1 MIKLETKSYINR
13 VGAKISALSLGI
25 IDKYEYLTGDKLL
38 PPQQHRIIQEAK
50 FSYSPLRKTSEK
62 QTKTIENHGE
72 KQVETLTFFKAKW
85 MTNTSV
91 SATNEIGWRHISIRV
106 AKSHDTKS
114 SKENKKLTEII

>member
-50 FSYSPLRKTSEK
+50 FSYCLLEK
-62 QTKTIENHGE
+62 ALDKETRTIDKYGK
-72 KQVETLTFFKAKW
+72 KQVENLLSLFLHNQQIHPYQT
-85 MTNTSV
+85 
-91 SATNEIGWRHISIRV
+91 R
-106 AKSHDTKS
+106 TKS
-114 SKENKKLTEII
+114 IEDIFSNV

>member
-50 FSYSPLRKTSEK
+50 FSYSPLRKTFEK
-62 QTKTIENHGE
+62 QTKTIENHGQ
-72 KQVETLTFFKAKW
+72 KQVEALHFLKPNEWQIQVYQPQMK
-85 MTNTSV
+85 SV
-91 SATNEIGWRHISIRV
+91 EDIFP
-106 AKSHDTKS
+106 
-114 SKENKKLTEII
+114 

>member
-50 FSYSPLRKTSEK
+50 FS
-62 QTKTIENHGE
+62 
-72 KQVETLTFFKAKW
+72 
-85 MTNTSV
+85 
-91 SATNEIGWRHISIRV
+91 
-106 AKSHDTKS
+106 
-114 SKENKKLTEII
+114 